1 VVNGALFGGAGMVAF
16 SLAAGDESING
27 GEGMDHVDCAQS

>member
-1 VVNGALFGGAGMVAF
+1 VVNGALFGGAGMVVLI
-16 SLAAGDESING
+16 LAAGDESING